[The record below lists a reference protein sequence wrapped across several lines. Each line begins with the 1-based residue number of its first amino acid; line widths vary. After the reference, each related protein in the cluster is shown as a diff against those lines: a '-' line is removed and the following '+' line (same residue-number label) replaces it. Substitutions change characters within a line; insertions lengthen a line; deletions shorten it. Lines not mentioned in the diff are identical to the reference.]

1 MTKKKGRFNPSM
13 QIDDEK
19 KGSIQSVNAKVHLSF
34 KRAIAFLFFFEFP
47 NSFLSTP
54 YVSLT
59 KPLVVIT
66 NPLCYCT
73 NTPLCR
79 QEIIDPLCAT
89 PSVIEIGQFY
99 KPKF

>member
-1 MTKKKGRFNPSM
+1 MTEGVAH
-13 QIDDEK
+13 

-79 QEIIDPLCAT
+79 QEIIDPFFSS
-89 PSVIEIGQFY
+89 PIYF
-99 KPKF
+99 PKQQTINYIRHL